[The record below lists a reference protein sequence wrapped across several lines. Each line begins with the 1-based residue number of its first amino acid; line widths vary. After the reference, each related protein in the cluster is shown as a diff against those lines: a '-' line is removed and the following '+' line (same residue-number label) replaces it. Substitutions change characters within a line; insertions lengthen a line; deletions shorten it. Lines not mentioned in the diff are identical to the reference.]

1 VVVIESTEAEVKA
14 ASIAGAAR
22 VKAENEAEAK
32 AKAAKDKANVKSSK
46 RNEFKNGE

>member
-1 VVVIESTEAEVKA
+1 MTKAEMQAESA
-14 ASIAGAAR
+14 AGAAR

-46 RNEFKNGE
+46 RKEFKNGE